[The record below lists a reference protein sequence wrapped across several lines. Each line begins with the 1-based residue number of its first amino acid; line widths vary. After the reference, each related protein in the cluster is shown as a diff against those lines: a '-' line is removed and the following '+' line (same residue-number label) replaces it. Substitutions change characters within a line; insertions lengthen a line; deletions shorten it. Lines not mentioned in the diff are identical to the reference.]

1 MSNSYQFSKEQIE
14 NILST
19 MTFRHKK
26 EGNARS
32 EYFCIDRNKR
42 NYSNMTQVYLK
53 AYVYTGQMSK
63 EELDTFIGYLK
74 LTGPSAN
81 LKEYS
86 AFIRS
91 PLSLPL
97 TVPTKSG

>member
-26 EGNARS
+26 EGNSRS
-32 EYFCIDRNKR
+32 EYFCIDRHNRK
-42 NYSNMTQVYLK
+42 YSNMMQVYLK

-81 LKEYS
+81 FKEYS

-91 PLSLPL
+91 PLPF
-97 TVPTKSG
+97 TVPINPG